1 MPKPTSKLPKP
12 EVIPDPKLEKR
23 SRRAFP
29 TEYKL
34 RILQQADDC
43 KHGELGE
50 LLRREKL
57 YHAQLAQWRREFAE
71 SGVAGLTKTAPG
83 PKPLMTA
90 EQKRIAQ
97 LEKEIE
103 RLKKQ
108 VFIKDQCLDLQKKA
122 LALLNGLEQESI
134 P

>member
-1 MPKPTSKLPKP
+1 MPKPISKLPKP
-12 EVIPDPKLEKR
+12 EVVPDPKLEKR
-23 SRRAFP
+23 IRRAFT

-34 RILQQADDC
+34 RILQQADAC

-57 YHAQLAQWRREFAE
+57 YHAQLAQWRREFDE
-71 SGVAGLTKTAPG
+71 SGVAGLAKTAPG
-83 PKPLMTA
+83 PKSSLTA

-103 RLKKQ
+103 KLKKQ

-122 LALLNGLEQESI
+122 LALLNGLEQESM

>member
-1 MPKPTSKLPKP
+1 MPKPTSKLPKS
-12 EVIPDPKLEKR
+12 EITPDPALEKR
-23 SRRAFP
+23 SRRAFS

-34 RILQQADDC
+34 RILNEANAC
-43 KHGELGE
+43 EHGELGE

-57 YHAQLAQWRREFAE
+57 YHAQLAQWRREFNE

-83 PKPLMTA
+83 PKPTMTA

-103 RLKKQ
+103 KLKKQ

-122 LALLNGLEQESI
+122 LALLNGLEQEST

>member
-1 MPKPTSKLPKP
+1 MPKPTSKLPEP

-34 RILQQADDC
+34 RILQQADAC

-122 LALLNGLEQESI
+122 LALQALDSQG
-134 P
+134 PV